1 MKNRKYIKLKKVVKG
16 LNDKEVYYKN
26 GKVILSDIYVQITQD
41 NNGTTISL
49 GNFSIDLTE
58 LGYRLVED

>member
-41 NNGTTISL
+41 NTGTTISL
-49 GNFSIDLTE
+49 NGLSISLTE